1 MADCCLPCPPAP
13 VWLCAGA
20 TCGRGMQDVIAMPAW
35 PRCTSCAN
43 GSKFPIA
50 LREHSH
56 AGTQGIRFCVV
67 PRCPSCANGSRFP
80 IALREHSHV
89 GTQGIRFCLVPRGPF
104 VVIISARRIA
114 DDGST
119 RIVVGAHN
127 RSMYRRHKFGE
138 RRACVR
144 AMRWQCCCT
153 KYVGER
159 RACVRPTWLGN
170 AMAQYVQRPC
180 RAKAVQR
187 CAALNQLAAVVVA
200 RWCCLVA

>member
-1 MADCCLPCPPAP
+1 MPLGRCKYGHRRTEAASAHKALCRPAP
-13 VWLCAGA
+13 AEIGVSLIANCAA
-20 TCGRGMQDVIAMPAW
+20 MVRLGRPSFGGRLLPALPAW
-35 PRCTSCAN
+35 R
-43 GSKFPIA
+43 
-50 LREHSH
+50 H
-56 AGTQGIRFCVV
+56 
-67 PRCPSCANGSRFP
+67 CPSCANGSRFP

-187 CAALNQLAAVVVA
+187 FAALRQLAAVVVA